1 MKKLLLSDNWL
12 KNTKTLMPGIIGVM
26 VVHGAYSG
34 TPDSLTVV
42 SITIDESESYSF
54 LRNDLSF
61 SIPYRHY

>member
-1 MKKLLLSDNWL
+1 
-12 KNTKTLMPGIIGVM
+12 MPGIIGVM